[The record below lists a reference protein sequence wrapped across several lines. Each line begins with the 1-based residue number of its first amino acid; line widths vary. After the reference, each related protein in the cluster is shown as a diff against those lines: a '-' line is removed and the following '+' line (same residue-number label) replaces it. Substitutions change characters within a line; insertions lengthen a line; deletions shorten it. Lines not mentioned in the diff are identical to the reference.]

1 MARQADHDQRRRQ
14 FAAAALAVIAR
25 EGLEGLTMRDVA
37 KEAGFTTGALTH
49 YFKSKDEVLIAV
61 SEQGA
66 EIVRPMMDE
75 AATGMSARAA
85 LRDLL
90 YTILPTSTAMKAQWR
105 CWLAFWERG
114 VHSPQVQ
121 RVMRER
127 YVEYMGRVSI
137 VIRRAQDQGEAP
149 RDIDV
154 EHVAR
159 EIIALID
166 GLSVQVLLGVG
177 KFTST
182 TQRQF
187 VDSLLDA
194 RLGPVPEPARKA
206 SRVAG

>member
-1 MARQADHDQRRRQ
+1 
-14 FAAAALAVIAR
+14 
-25 EGLEGLTMRDVA
+25 
-37 KEAGFTTGALTH
+37 
-49 YFKSKDEVLIAV
+49 
-61 SEQGA
+61 
-66 EIVRPMMDE
+66 
-75 AATGMSARAA
+75 
-85 LRDLL
+85 
-90 YTILPTSTAMKAQWR
+90 
-105 CWLAFWERG
+105 
-114 VHSPQVQ
+114 
-121 RVMRER
+121 MRER